1 MSSFRFSAGP
11 WNVHEGADA
20 FGPEVRAPIPIEQKI
35 AKFKEIGIDAMQFHD
50 DDAVPDLNSLSE
62 RQIIS
67 QARDMKALLDKY
79 NLQAEF
85 VGPRLWEDIR
95 TADGAFTSNSASDRE
110 YALWRGCRAIDIA
123 RNLGTDKIVLWP
135 AREGTVCYESK
146 NPVQGPKYLIDGI
159 NKLLKYDPQIKILI
173 ETKPNE
179 PIDRSFCPT
188 MGHAMAISS
197 CTIDPSRVG
206 GLLETAHA
214 ILAGL
219 DPASEIAFAMVFG
232 KLWSVH
238 LNDQNSLKY
247 DQDKAFAVE
256 NLRQGFNQI
265 KVLTENGF
273 GKNGE
278 YIGLD
283 VKAMRTT
290 KLEDSYKHLEN
301 SIKIVKLLESKVQK
315 FDYQFQKQCIKN
327 RDYEALEMYVI
338 ELLLTG

>member
-1 MSSFRFSAGP
+1 MSQFKFSAGP

-20 FGPEVRAPIPIEQKI
+20 FGPVVRESIPIDKKI
-35 AKFKEIGIDAMQFHD
+35 SRFKEIGLDAVQFHD
-50 DDAVPDLNSLSE
+50 DDVVPDLNSIPE
-62 RQIIS
+62 KQIIS
-67 QARDMKALLDKY
+67 QAREMKALLDQY
-79 NLQAEF
+79 RLEAEF

-95 TADGAFTSNSASDRE
+95 TVDGAFTSNSKSDRE
-110 YALWRGCRAIDIA
+110 YAVWRGCRAIDIA
-123 RNLGTDKIVLWP
+123 KNLGTDKIVLWP

-146 NPVQGPKYLIDGI
+146 DPVQGPKYLIDGI
-159 NKLLKYDPQIKILI
+159 NKLLAYDPQIKILI

-188 MGHAMAISS
+188 MGHAMAISF

-219 DPASEIAFAMVFG
+219 DPASEIAFGMVFG

-247 DQDKAFAVE
+247 DQDKTFAAE
-256 NLRQGFNQI
+256 NLRQGFNQV
-265 KVLTENGF
+265 KVLVENDF
-273 GKNGE
+273 GKKGE
-278 YIGLD
+278 CIGLD

-315 FDYQFQKQCIKN
+315 FDCQFQKRCIEN